1 MKLLVIGSGGR
12 EHALAWKLAQSPGV
26 QQVFV
31 APGNG
36 GTARGRRISNVAYT
50 DNEALAA
57 WVQAEGIEFTVVGP
71 EAALASGVVDV
82 FRSHGLRIFG
92 PTRAAAQLE
101 SSKDFAKSFMQRH
114 RIPTAEYRT
123 FTDAAAARDYVMQR
137 GAPIVIKADGL
148 AAGKGVVVA
157 QTLAEAHAAIDSML
171 VDNRLGASGARVVI
185 EDFLD
190 GEEASFIVLADGRHV
205 LPLASS
211 QDHKRLL
218 DGDLGPNT
226 GGMGAYSPAPI
237 VSPTIHA
244 KVMREIILPTVN
256 GMAAEGLVY
265 TGFLYAGLMIG
276 RDGQPRTLEFNCR
289 MGDPETQPIMAR
301 LKSALVPLIEAA
313 IDGRLD
319 EVEAEWD
326 RRTALGVVIAASGYP
341 DSPRKGDPITK
352 LPADAEDC
360 VTFHAGTALENGHLV
375 TSGGRVLCVTAL
387 GDSVRSAQK
396 RAYEGVA
403 QVAFDGM
410 QYRRDIGYRALKPRT
425 L

>member
-1 MKLLVIGSGGR
+1 
-12 EHALAWKLAQSPGV
+12 
-26 QQVFV
+26 
-31 APGNG
+31 
-36 GTARGRRISNVAYT
+36 
-50 DNEALAA
+50 
-57 WVQAEGIEFTVVGP
+57 
-71 EAALASGVVDV
+71 
-82 FRSHGLRIFG
+82 
-92 PTRAAAQLE
+92 
-101 SSKDFAKSFMQRH
+101 
-114 RIPTAEYRT
+114 
-123 FTDAAAARDYVMQR
+123 
-137 GAPIVIKADGL
+137 
-148 AAGKGVVVA
+148 
-157 QTLAEAHAAIDSML
+157 
-171 VDNRLGASGARVVI
+171 
-185 EDFLD
+185 
-190 GEEASFIVLADGRHV
+190 
-205 LPLASS
+205 
-211 QDHKRLL
+211 
-218 DGDLGPNT
+218 
-226 GGMGAYSPAPI
+226 
-237 VSPTIHA
+237 
-244 KVMREIILPTVN
+244 MREIILPTVN